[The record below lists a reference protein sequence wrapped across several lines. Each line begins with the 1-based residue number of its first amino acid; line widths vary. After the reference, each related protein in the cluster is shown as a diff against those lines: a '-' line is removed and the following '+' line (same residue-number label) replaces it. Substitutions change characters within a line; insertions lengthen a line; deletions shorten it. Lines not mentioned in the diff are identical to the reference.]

1 MGCTDRIDIQ
11 RQQSSTAH
19 MAIAPHD
26 SLITALSQPGW
37 RDFMELT
44 KPKVSLLIVF
54 TAIVGM
60 VLASPGMVPL
70 PALVFGTLGIA
81 MASGSAATLNHIL
94 DRHIDKQMARTR
106 RRPLATGN
114 LRTSQ
119 ALAFAGVLCIGSMM
133 LLWLSTGGLC
143 ALLTFGSVIGY
154 AVIYTGWLKRA
165 TPQNIVIGGAA
176 GAAPPVLGWVAVTHS
191 IDAQA
196 LVLFMIIFT
205 WTPPHFWSLAIA
217 RPALHGLAHSMHADS
232 RRRWHEWI
240 DLFGGRARARC
251 ALSLPGR
258 GSSPRTS
265 ARPSHSNLS
274 FLHHLPYGSVRCI
287 HRRSLLQAVLVRM
300 WIADGTFSSSTPQT
314 GDSVDRRNAVTLIS
328 INRVPSNSLY

>member
-1 MGCTDRIDIQ
+1 V
-11 RQQSSTAH
+11 
-19 MAIAPHD
+19 AIAPND
-26 SLITALSQPGW
+26 PLITVLAKPGW
-37 RDFMELT
+37 CDFLELT

-94 DRHIDKQMARTR
+94 DRRIDKQMARTR
-106 RRPLATGN
+106 RRPLATGS

-119 ALAFAGVLCIGSMM
+119 ALAFAGVLCVSSMM
-133 LLWLSTGGLC
+133 LLWLSVGSLC
-143 ALLTFGSVIGY
+143 ALLTFGSLIGY
-154 AVIYTGWLKRA
+154 AVIYTGWLKYA

-196 LVLFMIIFT
+196 LVLFLIIFT

-217 RPALHGLAHSMHADS
+217 RREEYAKVGIPMLPVIHGIPYTRRQILLYTVLLILCTLIPVVIGMSGLIYLAAALVLDARFLYLALALHRGARPELPIRTFRFSITYLMA
-232 RRRWHEWI
+232 
-240 DLFGGRARARC
+240 LFGA
-251 ALSLPGR
+251 
-258 GSSPRTS
+258 
-265 ARPSHSNLS
+265 
-274 FLHHLPYGSVRCI
+274 F
-287 HRRSLLQAVLVRM
+287 
-300 WIADGTFSSSTPQT
+300 IADHYCRLL
-314 GDSVDRRNAVTLIS
+314 V
-328 INRVPSNSLY
+328 

>member
-1 MGCTDRIDIQ
+1 
-11 RQQSSTAH
+11 

-26 SLITALSQPGW
+26 PLITALSRPGW
-37 RDFMELT
+37 RDFIELT
-44 KPKVSLLIVF
+44 KPKVSSLIVF

-81 MASGSAATLNHIL
+81 MASGSAAALNHIL
-94 DRHIDKQMARTR
+94 DRRIDKQMARTR
-106 RRPLATGN
+106 RRPLATGT

-119 ALAFAGVLCIGSMM
+119 ALVFAAALCMGSMM
-133 LLWLSTGGLC
+133 VLWLSAGGLC

-191 IDAQA
+191 IDTQA
-196 LVLFMIIFT
+196 LVLFMIIFA

-217 RPALHGLAHSMHADS
+217 RREEYAKVGIPMLPVTHGIPYTRRQILLYTVLLILCTLIPVVIGMSGLIYLSAALVLDARFLYLALALQ
-232 RRRWHEWI
+232 RGVRP
-240 DLFGGRARARC
+240 DLPILTFRFSITYLM
-251 ALSLPGR
+251 AL
-258 GSSPRTS
+258 
-265 ARPSHSNLS
+265 
-274 FLHHLPYGSVRCI
+274 F
-287 HRRSLLQAVLVRM
+287 AVF
-300 WIADGTFSSSTPQT
+300 IADHYCRLP
-314 GDSVDRRNAVTLIS
+314 V
-328 INRVPSNSLY
+328 

>member
-1 MGCTDRIDIQ
+1 
-11 RQQSSTAH
+11 

-37 RDFMELT
+37 REYLALT
-44 KPKVSLLIVF
+44 KPKVSLSIVF

-60 VLASPGMVPL
+60 VLASPGRVPL

-94 DRHIDKQMARTR
+94 DRRIDKQMARTR
-106 RRPLATGN
+106 RRPLATGS

-119 ALAFAGVLCIGSMM
+119 ALVFAGILCLGSMM
-133 LLWLSTGGLC
+133 VLWLSAGALC

-154 AVIYTGWLKRA
+154 AVIYTGWLKHA

-176 GAAPPVLGWVAVTHS
+176 GAAPPVLGWVAVTHA

-217 RPALHGLAHSMHADS
+217 RREEYAKVGIPMLPVTHGIPYTRRQILLYTVLLILCTLIPAVIGMSGLIYLAAALVLDARFLYLALALHRGLRPDLPVRTFRFSITYLMA
-232 RRRWHEWI
+232 
-240 DLFGGRARARC
+240 LFGA
-251 ALSLPGR
+251 
-258 GSSPRTS
+258 
-265 ARPSHSNLS
+265 
-274 FLHHLPYGSVRCI
+274 FF
-287 HRRSLLQAVLVRM
+287 
-300 WIADGTFSSSTPQT
+300 ADHYYKMFM
-314 GDSVDRRNAVTLIS
+314 
-328 INRVPSNSLY
+328 

>member
-1 MGCTDRIDIQ
+1 
-11 RQQSSTAH
+11 
-19 MAIAPHD
+19 MAIASSDP
-26 SLITALSQPGW
+26 LITALSRPWW
-37 RDFMELT
+37 RDFIELT

-70 PALVFGTLGIA
+70 PVLVFGTLGIA

-94 DRHIDKQMARTR
+94 DRRIDRQMARTR

-119 ALAFAGVLCIGSMM
+119 ALVFAGILCVGSMM
-133 LLWLSTGGLC
+133 VLWLSAGTLC
-143 ALLTFGSVIGY
+143 ALLTFGSIIGY

-217 RPALHGLAHSMHADS
+217 RREEYAKVGIPMLPVTHGIPYTRLQIVLYTILLILCTLMPVLIGMTGLIYLAAALMLDARFLYLALALHRGVRADLPIRTFRFS
-232 RRRWHEWI
+232 I
-240 DLFGGRARARC
+240 TYLMALFGA
-251 ALSLPGR
+251 
-258 GSSPRTS
+258 
-265 ARPSHSNLS
+265 
-274 FLHHLPYGSVRCI
+274 F
-287 HRRSLLQAVLVRM
+287 
-300 WIADGTFSSSTPQT
+300 IADHYCRLL
-314 GDSVDRRNAVTLIS
+314 V
-328 INRVPSNSLY
+328 

>member
-1 MGCTDRIDIQ
+1 
-11 RQQSSTAH
+11 
-19 MAIAPHD
+19 MAIAPDD
-26 SLITALSQPGW
+26 SLITALSCLRW
-37 RDFMELT
+37 REYLALT

-94 DRHIDKQMARTR
+94 DQRIDRRMARTR
-106 RRPLATGN
+106 RRPLATGS

-119 ALAFAGVLCIGSMM
+119 ALAFAGVLCVGSMT
-133 LLWLSTGGLC
+133 LLWMSVGSLC
-143 ALLTFGSVIGY
+143 ALLTFCSLIGY
-154 AVIYTGWLKRA
+154 AVIYTVWLKHS

-196 LVLFMIIFT
+196 LTLFLIIFA

-217 RPALHGLAHSMHADS
+217 RREEYAKVGIPMLPVTHGIPYTRRQILLYTVFLNFCTLIPAVIGMSGLIYLAAALALD
-232 RRRWHEWI
+232 
-240 DLFGGRARARC
+240 ARFLYL
-251 ALSLPGR
+251 ALSLQR
-258 GSSPRTS
+258 GVRPDLPNRTFRFS
-265 ARPSHSNLS
+265 ITYLMAL
-274 FLHHLPYGSVRCI
+274 F
-287 HRRSLLQAVLVRM
+287 AAF
-300 WIADGTFSSSTPQT
+300 IADHYC
-314 GDSVDRRNAVTLIS
+314 RL
-328 INRVPSNSLY
+328 LL